1 MMMRCEEL
9 ARLASERLERAL
21 TRRERVS
28 MKFHLM
34 MCVGCRNFA
43 NQMIALREISRAYAR
58 RQSDRA
64 DPPECS

>member
-21 TRRERVS
+21 TMRERAS

-34 MCVGCRNFA
+34 MCGGCRNFA
-43 NQMIALREISRAYAR
+43 NQMITLREISRAYAR